1 MREAVQNRFV
11 MDVQDV
17 EPRSLGYLQRAKGKK
32 VPEQLEERAALAAIT
47 PKAWMGATIADIPGI
62 TRRSMLARWLTARE
76 NPYFAQAVVNRYWGQ
91 LLGRGLIHPVD
102 DFSPVNPPSHPE
114 LLALLAQDFRGNG
127 YDLKRLL
134 RILTNSATY
143 QRSSR
148 WTEKEQPDEALF
160 ARAPVRSLS
169 NEQLFQ
175 ALVRASGSEGLLER
189 MDKQMRG
196 QQYGRGARASFAAF
210 TFLFDDDEG
219 AEDDG
224 FAGSIPQ
231 GLFLMNGRMLQG
243 ALQGAPGTT
252 LARIESGE
260 TTDAG
265 RVRALYL
272 AAYGREPDADE
283 RRQALAHVHRTK
295 DPKAGWQDLFWVLL
309 NSAEFQS
316 NH

>member
-1 MREAVQNRFV
+1 
-11 MDVQDV
+11 
-17 EPRSLGYLQRAKGKK
+17 
-32 VPEQLEERAALAAIT
+32 
-47 PKAWMGATIADIPGI
+47 
-62 TRRSMLARWLTARE
+62 MLARWMTAPE
-76 NPYFAQAVVNRYWGQ
+76 NPYFAQGLVNRYWGH

-102 DFSPVNPPSHPE
+102 DFSSVNAPSHPD
-114 LLALLAQDFRGNG
+114 LLTLLAQDFREHGH
-127 YDLKRLL
+127 DLKRLL

-148 WTEKEQPDEALF
+148 WTESEQPDAALF
-160 ARAPVRSLS
+160 ALAPVRSLS
-169 NEQLFQ
+169 NEQLYQ

-189 MDKQMRG
+189 LDKQMRG
-196 QQYGRGARASFAAF
+196 QAYGRGARASFAAF

-231 GLFLMNGRMLQG
+231 GLFLMNGRMLQS
-243 ALQGAPGTT
+243 ALQGLPGTT
-252 LARIESGE
+252 VAKVLADE

-265 RVRALYL
+265 RVRTLYL
-272 AAYGREPDADE
+272 AAYGREPDSEE

-295 DPKAGWQDLFWVLL
+295 DRQAGWQDLFWVLL
-309 NSAEFQS
+309 NSAEFMS